1 MRRDTLTR
9 ATRIDLRAK
18 RSSAASK
25 SQSESDRTLLVSCRS
40 SSICSRMEGVIRDL
54 TSSERFSLRMGIK
67 AGRGRETS
75 PAGKEPA
82 PQEEG
87 WGTLAGRLNYGGSMR
102 LIVLSVLLLSACAN
116 QPNLWRATTPEERA
130 QMDQREQAERDK
142 ARNAYLDSL
151 RAQCSAYGFQVGTQ
165 EMASCMMRTHEL
177 NVQAR
182 AAQRQ
187 SDVAAGSAMLGYGAS
202 MSAQGARQFAP
213 NPGFTCFQNGPML
226 TCR

>member
-1 MRRDTLTR
+1 METTLP
-9 ATRIDLRAK
+9 
-18 RSSAASK
+18 SSAWN
-25 SQSESDRTLLVSCRS
+25 S
-40 SSICSRMEGVIRDL
+40 SNCSFIEGVTYTWSR
-54 TSSERFSLRMGIK
+54 SVRFSLRMADLGIK
-67 AGRGRETS
+67 MRGPGYKPSRTTGQAEGGGFLPDGRGVILR
-75 PAGKEPA
+75 AF
-82 PQEEG
+82 
-87 WGTLAGRLNYGGSMR
+87 NYGGSMR
-102 LIVLSVLLLSACAN
+102 LIALSVLLLSACAN